1 MKNLVSKFRKSTSLC
16 CVQQVEGTLVRS
28 NRPEIIIVERF
39 LIGKDVILVKLDSP
53 DEHGGELDDG
63 GVEEPPVGG
72 GSFLSC
78 SIACTR
84 CVELQLVFVT
94 LRDKI
99 LANYFTLMQICQC
112 LQFSWCLDR
121 NVLLSC

>member
-1 MKNLVSKFRKSTSLC
+1 MKNLVLESRKSTSLC
-16 CVQQVEGTLVRS
+16 CVQQIKGTLVRS

-39 LIGKDVILVKLDSP
+39 LIPKDVTLVRLDSP

-72 GSFLSC
+72 GGLLSC

-84 CVELQLVFVT
+84 SVELQLVLVT
-94 LRDKI
+94 LRDQ
-99 LANYFTLMQICQC
+99 LFAN
-112 LQFSWCLDR
+112 
-121 NVLLSC
+121 

>member
-1 MKNLVSKFRKSTSLC
+1 M
-16 CVQQVEGTLVRS
+16 
-28 NRPEIIIVERF
+28 
-39 LIGKDVILVKLDSP
+39 ILVKLDSP

-72 GSFLSC
+72 GGLLSC

-84 CVELQLVFVT
+84 CVELKLVLVT

-99 LANYFTLMQICQC
+99 LANYFTLMQICLC